1 MDFIEAR
8 TTLERLVAKVGI
20 LIKEGNVDLAA
31 IEVLLTSIDL
41 TLQDIKNELDLKMQR
56 IQNSTNY
63 RKTITTY
70 ADPVN
75 GNPWS
80 NYPLVITHQATTY
93 LGVETITETITY
105 KSLPTLGTDFRI
117 DNIQYS
123 L

>member
-56 IQNSTNY
+56 IQNASNY
-63 RKTITTY
+63 RKTITY
-70 ADPVN
+70 SDPLP

-80 NYPLVITHQATTY
+80 SYPSSILHQANTY
-93 LGVETITETITY
+93 LGAETITETITY
-105 KSLPTLGTDFRI
+105 ASAFPLGTDFRVI
-117 DNIQYS
+117 GIQYS
-123 L
+123 